1 VAINQVTKG
10 GNFAGS
16 NKLRHMVD
24 AMAFLGIEKKN
35 EDLLGMRKFEVLKNR
50 FGGCGSVAFL
60 KSAST
65 GLQLVATSEE

>member
-1 VAINQVTKG
+1 
-10 GNFAGS
+10 
-16 NKLRHMVD
+16 
-24 AMAFLGIEKKN
+24 MAFLGIEKKN